1 MQTLISHFLNL
12 VSYIL
17 IFNNHILIYISIMS
31 NDGLSNT
38 EKVNLLFKNYMNF
51 TSTLDSKAFFEET
64 ALANNTNIFSTSVLS
79 STPSTS
85 PNFNTTISNASD
97 LSTLL
102 VNAGITNISI
112 DNTWFTSKTTDGG
125 SFKKTSDNVTLRL
138 DTIKLDY
145 ITNGGASFICKD
157 NNGVNIL
164 QNLIPSNYAGSGY
177 SLSLGYKT
185 GGSIKSVP
193 WLTARG
199 TLGSILGTTV
209 NFGGALFDSKNGV
222 VTFYDVNGTPSS
234 IFGSAEFYLTATKY
248 IGPKG
253 ITSAPSLN
261 VAGSASFDD
270 TTESSNTTS
279 GAVQIAGG
287 LGIAKNTFIGG
298 DASVTNDLNVGGD
311 TTISGNLIVSGTT
324 TTVNANTLDIS
335 DNATID
341 GKLIVKSDISL
352 NGSMNTDGGAII
364 QGSVGIGTTSA
375 PVKLAI
381 VSTDAIKIPVGTS
394 NQRPTSSGEDHYG
407 YIRYNTD
414 LSSYEGFGDGNV
426 WGSLGG
432 IKDVDGDTYISAEN
446 SAGADNDQLKFF
458 TANSQRMIIDSTGD
472 ASFNADVNVVGN
484 LRIQQAATITGKLTA
499 QNDASFNQALN
510 VDGVTTLNSTL
521 RVVGDATM
529 DSNATIDGDLLVKS
543 SGIVDNDLL
552 VRRNLTVDGS
562 INFLGEF
569 IQKDT
574 VIQVTEQMD
583 LSNDGTG
590 PALIVR
596 QHGAQPVATFY
607 DDATLSMIIKDGG
620 DVSFNKSVCILEDL
634 SVNGSISV
642 TGGHGGTIAG
652 ALITGDDDARPTNPT
667 VGTIRFNTE
676 SEKQYAEIYASSW
689 LQITTGE
696 QLTRVDASVNRLY
709 ANSDLDPEI
718 ITFDDDNFMHIAR
731 NGGGPDSVFRLSND
745 FEVSG
750 NTIFKGDVTL
760 NKMLII
766 HDDLSLNDHLVVGKT
781 STFNGKIISQ
791 NDISVNGII
800 NVEGNSVFNN
810 NLHIKKDLTVDGS
823 INFTGDFIKTDTIVR
838 ITEQMDVSNTGT
850 GPALIVRQ
858 YGSEPIAT
866 FFDDSNEIMRIA
878 NGGVIGIGTNNP
890 TTSDNTKLDVR
901 GSIRANYNSDT
912 TSYFGNAAIGFAS
925 HGNHATFAHIDRNE
939 NDGNDYAIMQSS
951 AGVTTINAESSKS
964 IEFRL
969 GNSDGTK
976 MIFKNSRLGIGIG
989 QHDPS
994 ATLHVSGTSKFVGD
1008 ASFNSNVSIDGN
1020 FNVNQIST
1028 FTGKMIAEN
1037 DISLN
1042 GILTVNGVTALKNN
1056 LTVTGDASFNTGLSV
1071 DGNVNI
1077 DGNTVHT
1084 GTTLL
1089 SNTVTVNAPQN
1100 NTGDLTLIGDLLATG
1115 DISLNGKLYGTGD
1128 ASFNTDVSIGGNF
1141 NVDQISTFTG
1151 KVIAEN
1157 DISLNG
1163 ILAVNGDASF
1173 NSNIAV
1179 NGDIIPMQNE
1189 VYDLGS
1195 ESLRFKD
1202 LYLSGSS
1209 IQIGTDTIKVENNS
1223 FQLKAIDTENNA
1235 TIGGDISLNGI
1246 LAVNG
1251 DVSFNNKLNVEN
1263 DATFKS
1269 QIHAIGNATFD
1280 NNVHIKNE
1288 LTVDGSINFTGD
1300 FIKTDTIVRITE
1312 QMDLSNNGTGPALIV
1327 RQHGTGSG
1335 YHIAEF
1341 YDDTSVSTVFKDGGD
1356 VSFNESIQI
1365 GKNITVQKKIIN
1377 TGGVIHQF

>member
-112 DNTWFTSKTTDGG
+112 DDTWFTSKTTDGG

-199 TLGSILGTTV
+199 TLGSILGTSV

-364 QGSVGIGTTSA
+364 QGSVGIGTDST
-375 PVKLAI
+375 PVKLTI

-394 NQRPTSSGEDHYG
+394 YQRPTSSGADHYG

-414 LSSYEGFGDGNV
+414 LSSYEGFGAGNV

-574 VIQVTEQMD
+574 IIQVTEQMD

-607 DDATLSMIIKDGG
+607 DDASLSMIIKDGG
-620 DVSFNKSVCILEDL
+620 DVSFNNSVCILQDL

-667 VGTIRFNTE
+667 VGTIRFNTD

-718 ITFDDDNFMHIAR
+718 ISFDDDNFMHIAR

-858 YGSEPIAT
+858 HGTQPIAT

-878 NGGVIGIGTNNP
+878 NGGVIGIGTDNP
-890 TTSDNTKLDVR
+890 DSSTKLDVR

-925 HGNHATFAHIDRNE
+925 HGNHATFAHINRNG
-939 NDGNDYAIMQSS
+939 NSGNDYAIMQSS
-951 AGVTTINAESSKS
+951 DGVTTINAESSKS

-969 GNSDGTK
+969 GNSGGTK
-976 MIFKNSRLGIGIG
+976 MIFKNSRLGIG
-989 QHDPS
+989 QNDPS
-994 ATLHVSGTSKFVGD
+994 ATLHVNGTSKFVGD

-1020 FNVNQIST
+1020 FNVDQIST
-1028 FTGKMIAEN
+1028 FTDKVIAEN

-1042 GILTVNGVTALKNN
+1042 GTMTVNGTTALKNN

-1071 DGNVNI
+1071 DGNLNI

-1100 NTGDLTLIGDLLATG
+1100 NTGDLTLVGDLLATG

-1128 ASFNTDVSIGGNF
+1128 VSFNNGVSIGGNF
-1141 NVDQISTFTG
+1141 NADQISTFSG

-1189 VYDLGS
+1189 VYNLGS

-1251 DVSFNNKLNVEN
+1251 DVSFNNKLSVEN

-1269 QIHAIGNATFD
+1269 QIHATGNATFD

>member
-112 DNTWFTSKTTDGG
+112 DDTWFTSKTTDGG

-199 TLGSILGTTV
+199 TLGSILGTSV

-364 QGSVGIGTTSA
+364 QGSVGIGTDST
-375 PVKLAI
+375 PVKLTI

-394 NQRPTSSGEDHYG
+394 YQRPTSSGADHYG

-414 LSSYEGFGDGNV
+414 LSSYEGFGAGNV

-574 VIQVTEQMD
+574 IIQVTEQMD

-607 DDATLSMIIKDGG
+607 DDASLSMIIKDGG
-620 DVSFNKSVCILEDL
+620 DVSFNNSVCILQDL

-667 VGTIRFNTE
+667 VGTIRFNTD

-718 ITFDDDNFMHIAR
+718 ISFDDDNFMHIAR

-858 YGSEPIAT
+858 HGTQPIAT

-890 TTSDNTKLDVR
+890 TTSDDTKLDVR

-925 HGNHATFAHIDRNE
+925 HGNHATFAHINRNG
-939 NDGNDYAIMQSS
+939 NSGNDYAIMQSS
-951 AGVTTINAESSKS
+951 DGVTTINAESSKS

-969 GNSDGTK
+969 GNSGGTK
-976 MIFKNSRLGIGIG
+976 MIFKNSRLGIG
-989 QHDPS
+989 QNDPS
-994 ATLHVSGTSKFVGD
+994 ATLHVNGTSKFVGD

-1020 FNVNQIST
+1020 FNVDQIST
-1028 FTGKMIAEN
+1028 FTDKVIAEN

-1042 GILTVNGVTALKNN
+1042 GTMTVNGTTALKNN

-1071 DGNVNI
+1071 DGNLNI

-1100 NTGDLTLIGDLLATG
+1100 NTGDLTLVGDLLATG

-1128 ASFNTDVSIGGNF
+1128 VSFNNGVSIGGNF
-1141 NVDQISTFTG
+1141 NVDQISTFSG

-1189 VYDLGS
+1189 VYNLGS

-1251 DVSFNNKLNVEN
+1251 DVSFNNKLSVEN

-1269 QIHAIGNATFD
+1269 QIHATGNATFD

>member
-394 NQRPTSSGEDHYG
+394 NQRPTSSGADHYG

-414 LSSYEGFGDGNV
+414 LSSYEGFGAGNV

-446 SAGADNDQLKFF
+446 SAGANNDQLKFF
-458 TANSQRMIIDSTGD
+458 TAGGQKMVIEQNGRVGIGSNIPQKQL
-472 ASFNADVNVVGN
+472 DVNGDM
-484 LRIQQAATITGKLTA
+484 LIQGSGTI
-499 QNDASFNQALN
+499 
-510 VDGVTTLNSTL
+510 
-521 RVVGDATM
+521 
-529 DSNATIDGDLLVKS
+529 
-543 SGIVDNDLL
+543 DNDLL

-607 DDATLSMIIKDGG
+607 DDVTLSMIIKDGG

-676 SEKQYAEIYASSW
+676 SEKQYAEIYTSSW

-912 TSYFGNAAIGFAS
+912 TSYFGNAAIGFADS
-925 HGNHATFAHIDRNE
+925 HGNHATFAHINRNG
-939 NDGNDYAIMQSS
+939 NGNDYAIMQSS
-951 AGVTTINAESSKS
+951 AGVTTINAKSDES

-969 GNSDGTK
+969 GNSTK
-976 MIFKNSRLGIGIG
+976 MIFKNSRLGIGIN
-989 QHDPS
+989 QSTPS

-1020 FNVNQIST
+1020 FNVDQIST
-1028 FTGKMIAEN
+1028 FTDKVIAEN

-1042 GILTVNGVTALKNN
+1042 GTMTVNGVTALKNN

-1071 DGNVNI
+1071 DGNLNI

-1128 ASFNTDVSIGGNF
+1128 ASFNTDVSIDGNF